1 MVAALVAQVLGHE
14 RSVRHDLV
22 AVLVF
27 AIKGA
32 QRVELGALAA
42 LVAHLVRMVQD
53 ELAHLIAIG
62 GAACRVAHGVDQQ
75 AQLREVKA
83 QALVEAH
90 EHDDAL
96 GVRRRVRS
104 AQPLDA
110 NLVELAQASLL
121 RALAAEHRLGVVQL
135 HGSGALRHQVVLD
148 HRAHH
153 ASRTLGTKRQA
164 LLGLELGVG
173 ALL

>member
-1 MVAALVAQVLGHE
+1 
-14 RSVRHDLV
+14 
-22 AVLVF
+22 
-27 AIKGA
+27 
-32 QRVELGALAA
+32 
-42 LVAHLVRMVQD
+42 MVQD

-75 AQLREVKA
+75 AQLREVEA

-153 ASRTLGTKRQA
+153 AGRTLGAKRQA
-164 LLGLELGVG
+164 LLGLELGIG
-173 ALL
+173 TLL